1 MSATVSTS
9 VENPEP
15 LCSIC
20 LEGVSGTC
28 GRPVV
33 TLLCSHVFHLD
44 CIGSAF
50 NVTGIMQCPNCRQIQ
65 KGEWLLFDT
74 RDSESEMELNFNQDV
89 GPRTRID
96 DHEEN
101 GRPYHG
107 PVLALPAMEPR
118 ERDFIQVPLRTV
130 FAGNHHRIALPV
142 LIPEEPVTSPQNQG
156 QPTLVGPVS
165 DQTIEDPVQN
175 EIIDLN
181 RATVPDATFGAPD
194 QSDAGGQPNNTADG
208 PEENGDRYNDMG
220 NLVQGESVPAAP
232 APPSEFNITQ
242 GGVTL
247 NLPIHNDPQNEPQTT
262 CILVAARIEEQ
273 DYFRN

>member
-1 MSATVSTS
+1 MSAPVSTS
-9 VENPEP
+9 VENPDP

-20 LEGVSGTC
+20 LEGVSATC

-74 RDSESEMELNFNQDV
+74 RDSESETEQNFNQDV
-89 GPRTRID
+89 EDQEPESED

-101 GRPYHG
+101 RRPYHG
-107 PVLALPAMEPR
+107 RVLALPAMGPR
-118 ERDFIQVPLRTV
+118 ERDFIRVPLRTV
-130 FAGNHHRIALPV
+130 FAGNHHRITLPV
-142 LIPEEPVTSPQNQG
+142 LIPEVPVTSPQNQG
-156 QPTLVGPVS
+156 QPVG
-165 DQTIEDPVQN
+165 DQTMDGPVQN

-181 RATVPDATFGAPD
+181 RAAVPDAAFGAP
-194 QSDAGGQPNNTADG
+194 QGDAGGKLNNTADG
-208 PEENGDRYNDMG
+208 PVENGNRLNDMG
-220 NLVQGESVPAAP
+220 NMVQGENVPAAP
-232 APPSEFNITQ
+232 APPLEFNISQ
-242 GGVTL
+242 GGVTS
-247 NLPIHNDPQNEPQTT
+247 NLPIHNDPQNEPPTT

-273 DYFRN
+273 AYFR